1 MGFMPIIVALLG
13 FILLF
18 SIYIYN
24 QIKPRKA
31 NITKTIDKMEEVSR
45 ERKQLILGYDSAND
59 ASPLADIATQ
69 LRKTSTDRFQSFNKE
84 ETLIDEINRAA
95 PQISDKSLSTQIQRL
110 NEQQKQLLRTLKTT
124 SGEYNR
130 FIASPSNKMVASL
143 FGFKTF

>member
-1 MGFMPIIVALLG
+1 MPIIVALLG

-31 NITKTIDKMEEVSR
+31 NLTATIDKMEAVSR
-45 ERKQLILGYDSAND
+45 ERKHLILSYHSANPN
-59 ASPLADIATQ
+59 SPLGEVADL

-84 ETLIDEINRAA
+84 ESLMHEINLVVADV
-95 PQISDKSLSTQIQRL
+95 SDKTVATKIERL
-110 NEQQKQLLRTLKTT
+110 NEEQKQLIRKLKTT

-130 FIASPSNKMVASL
+130 FIAAPSNKMIASI
-143 FGFKTF
+143 FGFKSF